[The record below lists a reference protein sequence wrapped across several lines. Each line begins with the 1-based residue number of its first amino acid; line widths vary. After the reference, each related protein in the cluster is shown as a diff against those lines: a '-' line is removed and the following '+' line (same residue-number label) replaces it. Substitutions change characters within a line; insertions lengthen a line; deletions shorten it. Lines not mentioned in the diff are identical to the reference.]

1 QASGTAPGFSFNP
14 NPLRFGKMLD
24 NFWAPLNGLL
34 DEVQVF
40 NRMLSAGEIQALVSN
55 PGSMPP
61 PGLVSWWKGEGV
73 RTVPV
78 PDIAGTNT
86 GTLVGD
92 VTIAPGKVGN
102 AFSFNGTSGYV
113 KLLDNFI
120 PFPTSGSRSAPLAF
134 TAWFKTLSGGV
145 IIGQQ
150 GGSAFSANPQ
160 GWVPGVYV
168 GTDGKLWA
176 QMFWNGA
183 VHQVSSP
190 TPVNDGQFH
199 FVAIS
204 SDGTTES
211 GYLDDQL
218 LRITSAIQLRHPNP
232 YPPH

>member
-1 QASGTAPGFSFNP
+1 
-14 NPLRFGKMLD
+14 
-24 NFWAPLNGLL
+24 
-34 DEVQVF
+34 
-40 NRMLSAGEIQALVSN
+40 
-55 PGSMPP
+55 
-61 PGLVSWWKGEGV
+61 
-73 RTVPV
+73 
-78 PDIAGTNT
+78 
-86 GTLVGD
+86 
-92 VTIAPGKVGN
+92 VGN

-113 KLLDNFI
+113 KLPDNII

-150 GGSAFSANPQ
+150 GGSPFGAEPH

-211 GYLDDQL
+211 VYLDNQL
-218 LRITSAIQLRHPNP
+218 VGTTSGVQVAYTNSYSYQIGVGYTNGDWQSVPGAGTP
-232 YPPH
+232 SKA